1 MNTIQLGYVEKDV
14 VFKNFTKLFEFNIV
28 NLKNYSI
35 SPRGGTFEIEQD
47 LITDNTQK
55 IITYCIYQLGNCQF
69 WAFCELTG
77 FSNGY
82 YMYTVSTDAVTTA
95 FKNGVFDGAQ
105 MQIAFTSIPGYG
117 YQYTRDSRRMLSPQ
131 KTVNKYRAE
140 SADDF
145 ILTSA
150 TQGCVCMQVLQGFER
165 YYANT
170 TAGETVWTQT
180 YAQGAGNAPCNI
192 NTYILSLT
200 NFNRLWQIIKYGGHD
215 KNGNTLSKWTQGE
228 QAAYLKS
235 ILQVYYIPISYTML
249 GSISDFRDNFLL
261 TDHIYFPSVSDS
273 DNFPDSKTVDF
284 YYCVQDMTPAQGVS
298 FKAYVTNLSINK
310 PTNNNKFLCVGLP
323 TVTIPASVNKFRDNN
338 MQILYQPYICKPMQ
352 ISPQILG
359 TSTDTT
365 IEMRLYLDFA
375 GAQYYGIL
383 YVNGQPMSQ
392 YTTTGMFTQMFPIA
406 IGDSVSNY
414 SAARTQ
420 AYISTGVSAIGAIG
434 SVGLAASTGNIAALA
449 SLPASVAGV
458 ANGIKSISDID
469 IAQSAA
475 GHIMGAAGTAGALMY
490 SDVCVTIS
498 YNDYATTDAE
508 WGIYGMPAID
518 ALRPMNTL
526 STSNGYLQV
535 NTVYNMSYGKI
546 PKSIVDDA
554 ITQLKNGVFLEKK
567 DDVSM
572 AYKKI
577 FLSPSNQTSNI
588 GAYVNTNE
596 CEQCERFAAYA
607 KNFLTANYSCEVQ
620 IATRADNMNTRCAKA
635 KDWGADI
642 YLAIHTNAFSNAAVH
657 GTETYH
663 HSTDTRGKA
672 FATKLLQTV
681 SAITGVKRSVK
692 TNDSLIELNTP
703 TCTRAYIEVDFHSN
717 ATQAAWMVENAQLI
731 GETIGETIAS
741 FEELPRKN

>member
-1 MNTIQLGYVEKDV
+1 MNTIQLGYIEKDV
-14 VFKNFTKLFEFNIV
+14 VFKNFTKLFEFDIV

-47 LITDNTQK
+47 LLTDNTQK
-55 IITYCIYQLGNCQF
+55 IITYCIYQLGDCQF

-82 YMYTVSTDAVTTA
+82 YKYTVSTDAVTTA
-95 FKNGVFDGAQ
+95 FKNCVFDNAQ
-105 MQIAFTSIPGYG
+105 MQVAFSSVPGYG
-117 YQYTRDSRRMLSPQ
+117 YSHIRDSRRMLSPQ

-192 NTYILSLT
+192 NTYIFSLT

-215 KNGNTLSKWTQGE
+215 KKGGELKKWTQGE

-235 ILQVYYIPISYTML
+235 ILQVYYIPINYTIL
-249 GSISDFRDNFLL
+249 TAVADFQDNFIS

-298 FKAYVTNLSINK
+298 FQAYVTNLSINK
-310 PTNNNKFLCVGLP
+310 PTNDNKFLYVGLP
-323 TVTIPASVNKFRDNN
+323 TVTIPKSINRYRDNN
-338 MQILYQPYICKPMQ
+338 MQVLYNPYICKPMQ
-352 ISPQILG
+352 ISPQLLG
-359 TSTDTT
+359 TTNDTT
-365 IEMRLYLDFA
+365 IGMRLYLDFA

-383 YVNGQPMSQ
+383 YVNDNPMPQ

-434 SVGLAASTGNIAALA
+434 SVGLAATTGNIAALA

-490 SDVCVTIS
+490 SDICVTIS
-498 YNDYATTDAE
+498 YNDYATTDAQ
-508 WGIYGMPAID
+508 WGMYGKPTTD
-518 ALRPMNTL
+518 ALRPMGTL
-526 STSNGYLQV
+526 STSYGYLQI
-535 NTVYNMSYGKI
+535 NTVCDMSYDKI
-546 PKSIVDDA
+546 PKSLVDDA
-554 ITQLKNGVFLEKK
+554 ITQLKNGVF
-567 DDVSM
+567 
-572 AYKKI
+572 
-577 FLSPSNQTSNI
+577 
-588 GAYVNTNE
+588 
-596 CEQCERFAAYA
+596 
-607 KNFLTANYSCEVQ
+607 
-620 IATRADNMNTRCAKA
+620 IA
-635 KDWGADI
+635 
-642 YLAIHTNAFSNAAVH
+642 
-657 GTETYH
+657 
-663 HSTDTRGKA
+663 
-672 FATKLLQTV
+672 
-681 SAITGVKRSVK
+681 
-692 TNDSLIELNTP
+692 
-703 TCTRAYIEVDFHSN
+703 
-717 ATQAAWMVENAQLI
+717 
-731 GETIGETIAS
+731 
-741 FEELPRKN
+741 